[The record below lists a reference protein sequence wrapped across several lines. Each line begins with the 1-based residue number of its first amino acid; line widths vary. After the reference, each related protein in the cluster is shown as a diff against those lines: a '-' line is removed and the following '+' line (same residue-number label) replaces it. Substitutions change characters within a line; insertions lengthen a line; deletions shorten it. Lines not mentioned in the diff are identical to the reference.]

1 MNIETYIS
9 SGIIEQYVLGL
20 CSAEE
25 RNELELLRKQE
36 PMLHKAILEFEI
48 AFEQKMMQGNSFPSS
63 KTDASVLETIRALK
77 TPIVA
82 FKKEEQK
89 IVSFG
94 WLKPFAATAVL
105 LLGVSAYY
113 NYNLYNKNK
122 EQANTIAAINNQPT
136 TLPIG
141 DYNILKNP
149 RITPI
154 AMNGVGLHAV
164 CRCTMFWDKNTGK
177 AYVMIHHLMPSGDT
191 KDYQLWATV
200 NGKQVSVGMI
210 NDKIRDRFV
219 EVTGMPQG
227 ANEFIVTLEKAGGST
242 TPNLEETYLMGK
254 I

>member
-1 MNIETYIS
+1 MNIENYIS
-9 SGIIEQYVLGL
+9 SGVIEQYVLGL
-20 CSAEE
+20 CSEEE
-25 RNELELLRKQE
+25 RTELELLRMQE
-36 PMLHKAILEFEI
+36 PMLHKAILDFEI
-48 AFEQKMMQGNSFPSS
+48 AFEENMMQGNSLPSS
-63 KTDASVLETIRALK
+63 KTDASILEAIRSLK

-94 WLKPFAATAVL
+94 WLKPVAAAAVL

-122 EQANTIAAINNQPT
+122 DQANTIASITNQPT

-149 RITPI
+149 KITPI
-154 AMNGVGLHAV
+154 AMNGFGTHAI

-177 AYVMIHHLMPSGDT
+177 AYVMIHHIMPSGDAR
-191 KDYQLWATV
+191 DYQLWATV
-200 NGKQVSVGMI
+200 NGKLTSVGLI

-227 ANEFIVTLEKAGGST
+227 ANEFIVTLEKAGGSA
-242 TPNLEETYLMGK
+242 TPNLEETYLTGK